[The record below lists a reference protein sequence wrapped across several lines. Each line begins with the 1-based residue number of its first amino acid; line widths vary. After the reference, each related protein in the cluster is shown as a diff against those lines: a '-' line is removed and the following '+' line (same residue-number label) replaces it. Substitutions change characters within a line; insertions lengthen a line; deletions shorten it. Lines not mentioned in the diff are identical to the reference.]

1 MSLYREWKNSLPFDP
16 AERAGGWDLRRADD
30 PQVTRLS
37 LALGAALAVC
47 LATGGGL
54 APRVE
59 WGAACFFGL
68 VTAVFA
74 RGLLLAWRHLTAG
87 GWRAW
92 RQREANELAID
103 RISAGVGFALALF
116 LATGGGGI
124 GPTFALTP
132 ALLVGLCSGLLTRAL
147 LALARWP

>member
-16 AERAGGWDLRRADD
+16 AERVGGWDLRSADD
-30 PQVTRLS
+30 PQLTRLS

-74 RGLLLAWRHLTAG
+74 LGLLLAWRHLTAG
-87 GWRAW
+87 GWRA
-92 RQREANELAID
+92 RRRHRSVQR
-103 RISAGVGFALALF
+103 RMSSRSRGSSHTPGC
-116 LATGGGGI
+116 
-124 GPTFALTP
+124 PTFGARSRTMTP
-132 ALLVGLCSGLLTRAL
+132 PAQA
-147 LALARWP
+147 